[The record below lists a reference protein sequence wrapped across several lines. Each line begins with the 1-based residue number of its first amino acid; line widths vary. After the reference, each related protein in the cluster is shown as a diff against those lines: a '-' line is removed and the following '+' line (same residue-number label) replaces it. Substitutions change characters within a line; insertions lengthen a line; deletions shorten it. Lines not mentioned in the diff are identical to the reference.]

1 MNDASDDQ
9 KKSGLTPTHGV
20 WMVVGSAALGLVV
33 LGVIFRRP
41 SARD

>member
-1 MNDASDDQ
+1 MDASDQ
-9 KKSGLTPTHGV
+9 NQHGGVTPTHGV
-20 WMVVGSAALGLVV
+20 WLVVGAAALGLVA